1 MRCDLWPL
9 SIAGRLIMLLD
20 SRKDQGDVAD
30 FLRYLWVERN
40 AARNTLQSYESDL
53 SQFLRYL
60 TIRWGSSSESV
71 NWMDIGPLHIRSF
84 LFDLMSKGN
93 TKSSV
98 ARKLASLRTF
108 FKYLLREGK
117 VASNPARQVA
127 SPKLPRTLSSFL
139 SVDEATALL
148 ESADVSTC
156 RGLRDRS
163 ILEVFYG
170 GGIRLSE
177 LVGLNLGDLDLEAG
191 VIRVQGKGGKERVV
205 PIGSYALSALRT
217 YLVKRDEL
225 LNPARKGDSEE
236 TALFLNRWGGRL
248 SGRSVSLVVLK
259 YLRKSGIS
267 RHITPHSL
275 RHSFATHLLDGGAD
289 LRGIQEL
296 LGHARLSTT
305 QRYTHLSMDK
315 IMEVYDKA
323 HPKA

>member
-1 MRCDLWPL
+1 MPYEG
-9 SIAGRLIMLLD
+9 SQ
-20 SRKDQGDVAD
+20 SPKDIAD

-40 AARNTLQSYESDL
+40 ASPNTLRNYEGDL
-53 SQFLRYL
+53 LQFWDHLTLRGGL
-60 TIRWGSSSESV
+60 PSASV
-71 NWMDIGPLHIRSF
+71 DWKDIDPLLIRSF
-84 LFDLMSKGN
+84 LSELVSRGN
-93 TKSSV
+93 SKSSV

-108 FKYLLREGK
+108 FKYLLRQGK
-117 VASNPARQVA
+117 VVFNPAQRVA

-148 ESADVSTC
+148 ESADAPTA

-177 LVGLNLGDLDLEAG
+177 LVGLNLSDLDLEAG
-191 VIRVQGKGGKERVV
+191 LIRVQGKGGKERVV
-205 PIGSYALSALRT
+205 PLGSYAISALRG
-217 YLVKRDEL
+217 YLARRDEFFS
-225 LNPARKGDSEE
+225 PEKKGPRGE
-236 TALFLNRWGGRL
+236 AAVFVNRWGSRL
-248 SGRSVSLVVLK
+248 SGRSVSQIVLK
-259 YLRKSGIS
+259 YLRKSGVS
-267 RHITPHSL
+267 HHITPHSL

-289 LRGIQEL
+289 LRAIQEL

>member
-1 MRCDLWPL
+1 MQIDPWLPL
-9 SIAGRLIMLLD
+9 IDGRPTMPHE
-20 SRKDQGDVAD
+20 SRQGHQDIAD

-40 AARNTLQSYESDL
+40 ASKNTLRSYEGDL
-53 SQFLRYL
+53 LQFLAYL
-60 TIRWGSSSESV
+60 TFRRGSPSESV
-71 NWMDIGPLHIRSF
+71 DWKDIDPLLIRSF
-84 LFDLMSKGN
+84 LSNLVAKGN

-108 FKYLLREGK
+108 FKYLLRQGK
-117 VASNPARQVA
+117 IAFNPAQRVA

-148 ESADVSTC
+148 ESADIPTPQ
-156 RGLRDRS
+156 GLRDRS

-177 LVGLNLGDLDLEAG
+177 LVGLDLGDLDLEAG
-191 VIRVQGKGGKERVV
+191 LIRVLGKGEKERVV
-205 PIGSYALSALRT
+205 PIGSYAISALRG
-217 YLVKRDEL
+217 YLARRDEFF
-225 LNPARKGDSEE
+225 PPEKKGDRGE
-236 TALFLNRWGGRL
+236 TALFLNRWGSRL
-248 SGRSVSLVVLK
+248 SGRSVSQIVLK

-267 RHITPHSL
+267 HCITPHSL

-289 LRGIQEL
+289 LRAIQEL

>member
-9 SIAGRLIMLLD
+9 SIAGRLVMPLD
-20 SRKDQGDVAD
+20 RRQDQGDVAD

-60 TIRWGSSSESV
+60 TLRWGSSSESV

-108 FKYLLREGK
+108 FKYLLREGR
-117 VASNPARQVA
+117 VASNPAQQVA

-177 LVGLNLGDLDLEAG
+177 LVGLNLSDLDLEAG
-191 VIRVQGKGGKERVV
+191 VIRVHGKGGKERVV

-217 YLVKRDEL
+217 YLAKRGEL

>member
-1 MRCDLWPL
+1 MSHEGPQSHKD
-9 SIAGRLIMLLD
+9 IAE
-20 SRKDQGDVAD
+20 

-40 AARNTLQSYESDL
+40 ASQNTLRSYEGDL
-53 SQFLRYL
+53 LQFLSYL
-60 TIRWGSSSESV
+60 TLRGGLPSESID
-71 NWMDIGPLHIRSF
+71 WKDMDPLLIRSF
-84 LFDLMSKGN
+84 LSDLISKGN
-93 TKSSV
+93 MKSSV

-108 FKYLLREGK
+108 FKYLLRQGK
-117 VASNPARQVA
+117 ILLNPAQRVA

-148 ESADVSTC
+148 ESADSPTPQ
-156 RGLRDRS
+156 GLRDRS

-177 LVGLNLGDLDLEAG
+177 LVGLDLSDLDMETGL
-191 VIRVQGKGGKERVV
+191 IRVQGKGGKERIG
-205 PIGSYALSALRT
+205 PIGSYAISALRD
-217 YLVKRDEL
+217 YLARRDEFFSQ
-225 LNPARKGDSEE
+225 AKKGEREE
-236 TALFLNRWGGRL
+236 TAVFLNRWGSRL
-248 SGRSVSLVVLK
+248 SGRSVSQIVLK
-259 YLRKSGIS
+259 YLRKSGVS
-267 RHITPHSL
+267 HYITPHSL

-289 LRGIQEL
+289 LRAIQEL